1 MPAAELGAAA
11 PEWIADDRALVVDV
25 ENALARELGLT
36 PGAVLLD
43 FPAKTQM
50 LGFDIAVLRRSGS
63 VERISPEGW
72 AGAINLPALADQ
84 LYASARWLRVFAAAP
99 LSVPRNA
106 LLDLVAQSPAMLRR
120 KLAASEALL
129 G

>member
-1 MPAAELGAAA
+1 MPAAELGASA
-11 PEWIADDRALVVDV
+11 PEWIADDRALVVEV
-25 ENALARELGLT
+25 ENALARELDVA
-36 PGAVLLD
+36 PGAILLD

-50 LGFDIAVLRRSGS
+50 LGFDIAVLRRSGA

-99 LSVPRNA
+99 ITIPRTE
-106 LLDLVAQSPAMLRR
+106 LLDLIALSRESLRAR
-120 KLAASEALL
+120 LATGVSLL
-129 G
+129 S